1 MTEPRINWQGDKLY
15 FHDADGGV
23 WRVYDCI
30 LVGSRVRAVP
40 LSDPRAV
47 HREFLGR
54 DGKTR
59 RVLRFAADTP
69 RAISPRRLDEQWRAA
84 EPAES
89 TESVDAL
96 KSDAADRHSAAPG
109 AMRAEA
115 PRKE

>member
-30 LVGSRVRAVP
+30 LVGARVRAVP

-54 DGKTR
+54 EGQR
-59 RVLRFAADTP
+59 RVLRFSADTP
-69 RAISPRRLDEQWRAA
+69 RSISPRRLDEQWRAA
-84 EPAES
+84 AE
-89 TESVDAL
+89 V
-96 KSDAADRHSAAPG
+96 AASSAEMPD
-109 AMRAEA
+109 
-115 PRKE
+115 KEQPDLRSGNTSR

>member
-30 LVGSRVRAVP
+30 LVGTRVRAVP

-54 DGKTR
+54 DGKR

-89 TESVDAL
+89 VDSA
-96 KSDAADRHSAAPG
+96 KGDAASSEAAE
-109 AMRAEA
+109 RE
-115 PRKE
+115 RRTR